1 MATKIRDVQAAIM
14 RESDAGTNPDK
25 IFERISA
32 KFPDLTV
39 EEFAAAV
46 ASLEEEVELRASD
59 AFTKAKAMKI
69 AQRIIE
75 KAEHGS
81 GQSDMTFEEAA
92 TFLEER
98 NDPEVGALLVEMNS
112 LVGP

>member
-1 MATKIRDVQAAIM
+1 MATEIRDVQAALM
-14 RESDAGTNPDK
+14 READAGTNPDK
-25 IFERISA
+25 VFERISA

-59 AFTKAKAMKI
+59 DFTRAKAMKI

-81 GQSDMTFEEAA
+81 GRSDMTFEEALG
-92 TFLEER
+92 FLED
-98 NDPEVGALLVEMNS
+98 NDDPEVGALLVEMNS
-112 LVGP
+112 LLSP